1 MEQTI
6 KIDGRDV
13 KFRAS
18 GALPIVYRAYTGRNL
33 FADLLRL
40 DDVYAQMDTEPLEDM
55 IWCAAKLAADRAG
68 EQIEDQV
75 KWFDGFDAFPIFD
88 VFTELNDMFISSMK
102 TSKKA

>member
-1 MEQTI
+1 
-6 KIDGRDV
+6 
-13 KFRAS
+13 
-18 GALPIVYRAYTGRNL
+18 
-33 FADLLRL
+33 
-40 DDVYAQMDTEPLEDM
+40 MDTEPLEDM

>member
-1 MEQTI
+1 MEKTI

-13 KFRAS
+13 RFRSS

-33 FADLLRL
+33 FADVMQL
-40 DDVYAQMDTEPLEDM
+40 DHAFENLETEFLEDM
-55 IWCAAKLAADRAG
+55 IWCAAKLAADHAG
-68 EQIEDQV
+68 EQIDDQV

-88 VFTELNDMFISSMK
+88 VFTDLNDLFTSALK